1 MLDIQIVLDIS
12 PDLAL
17 VSFSYLQITW
27 CPNPIISV
35 SSPFFSLELLFD
47 LMLRRIMRV
56 LNGSQDLAVAL
67 S

>member
-1 MLDIQIVLDIS
+1 MLDIKIVLDIP

-17 VSFSYLQITW
+17 VSFSYLQITL
-27 CPNPIISV
+27 CPNSIISV
-35 SSPFFSLELLFD
+35 FSPFFSLELLFD
-47 LMLRRIMRV
+47 LMLHIMRV

>member
-1 MLDIQIVLDIS
+1 MLDIKIVLDIP

-17 VSFSYLQITW
+17 VSFSYLQIAL
-27 CPNPIISV
+27 CPNSIIYV
-35 SSPFFSLELLFD
+35 FGLFCSLELLFD
-47 LMLRRIMRV
+47 LMLHIMRV